1 MDLPKMSLSDGG
13 MLDGIK
19 AKFGFSSRQSYDDGY
34 YDDDYDDYNDY
45 GADYDDYGEYGDGG
59 YGQPADDA
67 ASRYEPHHTVSTRSA
82 SAYSRSGSRPR
93 LVSIDDVRARTQ
105 VPDSLNRDPLPP
117 RHVTSPA
124 ATRIG
129 AFRGNRTVIDGTLP
143 STADSIAEAQAI
155 SAKAM
160 AGRERSESLDNLFA
174 STAEAAAASASAAA
188 PTPSTSEKRSS
199 RGFDPYEAY
208 SGSGAARHVPTR
220 SVTVIKPMSYGEAER
235 VAKSLKAGDAVVL
248 ALRNT
253 PEPLVKRLLDFS
265 FGVASALDASVDC
278 IADKVFALTKGA
290 ALSESERTDLRN
302 QGVI

>member
-19 AKFGFSSRQSYDDGY
+19 ARLGFSSGRSYDDGY
-34 YDDDYDDYNDY
+34 YDDDYDDYGDY
-45 GADYDDYGEYGDGG
+45 GDDYDDYGEYGDDG

-67 ASRYEPHHTVSTRSA
+67 ASRYEPHHTVSTRSP
-82 SAYSRSGSRPR
+82 SAYSRSGSRAR

-117 RHVTSPA
+117 RRVTSPA
-124 ATRIG
+124 SARIG

-160 AGRERSESLDNLFA
+160 AGRERSESLDGLFA
-174 STAEAAAASASAAA
+174 STADAAASASSATARASASDKRAA
-188 PTPSTSEKRSS
+188 RS
-199 RGFDPYEAY
+199 FDPYEAY
-208 SGSGAARHVPTR
+208 AGSGAAHHVPTR
-220 SVTVIKPMSYGEAER
+220 SVTVIKPVSYGEAER

-248 ALRNT
+248 ALRTT

-265 FGVASALDASVDC
+265 FGVASALDANVDC
-278 IADKVFALTKGA
+278 IADKVFALTKGQ